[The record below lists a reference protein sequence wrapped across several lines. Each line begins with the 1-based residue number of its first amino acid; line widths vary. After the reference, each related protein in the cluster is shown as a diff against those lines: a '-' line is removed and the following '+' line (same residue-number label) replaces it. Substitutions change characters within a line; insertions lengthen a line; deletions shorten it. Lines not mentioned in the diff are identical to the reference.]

1 MAWLC
6 ATIWVN
12 FKEIP
17 AIMMCTPMHI
27 YPTTQIGVLFDFE
40 GGGGP
45 KFYVKIHISSLLSN
59 AM

>member
-40 GGGGP
+40 GGGSEILCENP
-45 KFYVKIHISSLLSN
+45 YFFFTF
-59 AM
+59 